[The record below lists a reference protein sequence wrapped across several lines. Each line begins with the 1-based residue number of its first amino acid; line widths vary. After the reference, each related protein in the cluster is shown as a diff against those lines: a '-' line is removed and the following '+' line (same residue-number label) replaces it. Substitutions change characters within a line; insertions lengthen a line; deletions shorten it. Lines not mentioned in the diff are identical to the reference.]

1 MDAKLEFVTIKI
13 WKVARQNNKITLEL
27 IKSIDDHHKKSVTT
41 IATAAGSNVFV
52 SGSADGH
59 LTFWRINK
67 VGEAEFAVEIVT
79 DIDLGFMSL
88 PLTSSMHVLPKSQT
102 NELVIAVGTTSKFIS
117 IYTGTSETE
126 FRLSN
131 KLEGHGDWIR
141 SLAFKSLDDGNLMLA
156 SGSQDRY
163 IRIWTVQYD
172 HEGTVIK
179 EKNELED
186 DSDDEDDE
194 DQLSNII
201 YKLET
206 ATPYSIKFDALIIG
220 HDDWV
225 YSLQWHPTEIKL
237 MSASADSSVMLWI
250 PDLTSGVWLCATRLG
265 EISSKGASTAT
276 GSYGGIWYSTWIG
289 SDNSNIVSLTNM
301 GSWKHYTLDDI
312 SSTKENEI
320 WNSKNGITGHV
331 KSVTDIAWSPQGN
344 YVLTTSLDKTTRLFA
359 PYEGDWYELS
369 RPQIHGYDMMCICP
383 LNSGLFVS
391 GGDEKILRVFKAT
404 KVIANLLN
412 NLLGFTIDADS
423 LDSEVATV
431 PVLSLSNKAISSSA
445 ANQPESEDNDND
457 EDEYVGEDY
466 TKHGLDITK
475 PPLEDQL
482 QRHTL
487 WPEIEKIYGH
497 GYEMVTL
504 ASSHDNKLLVS
515 ACKANTKDHAVIRT
529 TDISNWQEASSP
541 LSFHTLTITRLRFSF
556 DDKLLLS
563 VSRDRTW
570 SVWARNG
577 DLQLDQLTF
586 GKGHSRIIWDCSWI
600 ETDENDEYYFA
611 TASRDKTVKIWR
623 STTVDGKITEFKDIL
638 SIPTLSTPAT
648 SIDII
653 KVGNNDYRMAVGLDT
668 GDLITYKLEL
678 VSGEAKVHVLPENGN
693 LIDKAIT
700 PAARV
705 NRISWTNGVQGLQLA
720 VASEDHSVRIY
731 SF

>member
-1 MDAKLEFVTIKI
+1 MWKI
-13 WKVARQNNKITLEL
+13 TKQDDKITLDL
-27 IKSIDDHHKKSVTT
+27 ITTIDDHHKKSVTT
-41 IATAAGSNVFV
+41 IATTAESDVFV

-59 LTFWRINK
+59 LTFWRIINNS
-67 VGEAEFAVEIVT
+67 EREFVTEIVT

-102 NELVIAVGTTSKFIS
+102 NELVVAVGTTTKFIS
-117 IYTGTSETE
+117 IYTGTSKTG
-126 FRLSN
+126 FKLSN
-131 KLEGHGDWIR
+131 KLEGHSDWVR
-141 SLAFKSLDDGNLMLA
+141 SLAFKDLNDGSLMLA

-163 IRIWTVQYD
+163 IRIWTVQHD
-172 HEGTVIK
+172 REGTVIK

-186 DSDDEDDE
+186 NSDDENEE

-201 YKLET
+201 YKLDT
-206 ATPYSIKFDALIIG
+206 VTPYSIKFDALIIG

-225 YSLQWHPTEIKL
+225 YSLQWHPTETKL
-237 MSASADSSVMLWI
+237 MSSSADSSVMVWI
-250 PDLTSGVWLCATRLG
+250 PDSTSGVWLCATRLG

-289 SDNSNIVSLTNM
+289 SENSNIVSLTNM
-301 GSWKHYTLDDI
+301 GSWKHYTLDKI
-312 SSTKENEI
+312 SSTMENEI
-320 WNSKNGITGHV
+320 WDSKNGITGHV
-331 KSVTDIAWSPQGN
+331 KSVTDISWSPQGS

-359 PYEGDWYELS
+359 PYKKDWYELS
-369 RPQIHGYDMMCICP
+369 RPQIHGYDMMCIFP

-431 PVLSLSNKAISSSA
+431 PVLSLSNKAISAST
-445 ANQPESEDNDND
+445 ANHQDTNENDD
-457 EDEYVGEDY
+457 QGEDEYVGEDY
-466 TKHGLDITK
+466 TKHGLDISK

-504 ASSHDNKLLVS
+504 ACSYDNKLLVS
-515 ACKANTKDHAVIRT
+515 CCKANSKDHAVIRT
-529 TDISNWQEASSP
+529 TDVSNWQEASLP
-541 LSFHTLTITRLRFSF
+541 LAFHTLTITRVRFSF

-570 SVWARNG
+570 SVWART
-577 DLQLDQLTF
+577 DELKLEQLTW

-600 ETDENDEYYFA
+600 ETDENEEYYFA

-623 STTVDGKITEFKDIL
+623 STTVDGKIIEFKEIL
-638 SIPTLSTPAT
+638 SIPTLSNPAT
-648 SIDII
+648 SLDII
-653 KVGNNDYRMAVGLDT
+653 RVDKNEYRMAVGLDT
-668 GDLITYKLEL
+668 GDLITYVLEL
-678 VSGEAKVHVLPENGN
+678 VPSDASVHMVPETDVIINKQ
-693 LIDKAIT
+693 IS

-705 NRISWTNGVQGLQLA
+705 NRVSWTNGTKGLQLA